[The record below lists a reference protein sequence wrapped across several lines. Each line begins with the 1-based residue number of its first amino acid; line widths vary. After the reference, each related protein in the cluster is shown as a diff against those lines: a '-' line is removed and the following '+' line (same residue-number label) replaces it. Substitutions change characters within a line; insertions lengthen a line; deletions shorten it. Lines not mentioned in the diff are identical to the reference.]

1 MNGLYQKI
9 LKWQHSTM
17 VLTKTPVI
25 KKFTV
30 AISPGSGILHSM
42 LKYEFTLQYRN
53 EPGPWTTIVE
63 AESEEVAFDMID
75 WTYPEEVMVLNF
87 KLVE

>member
-1 MNGLYQKI
+1 
-9 LKWQHSTM
+9 
-17 VLTKTPVI
+17 
-25 KKFTV
+25 
-30 AISPGSGILHSM
+30 M
-42 LKYEFTLQYRN
+42 LKFEFTLQYRN
-53 EPGPWTTIVE
+53 EPGPWTAIVE